1 MGTKVILEWDF
12 TPPTFFEEEWSFSFE
27 TCDVRVSAG
36 KIEATLDS
44 AEHDA
49 DPAIRARLDAELQ
62 GRFLGGQL
70 SNLQPYKLSRGATI
84 RLHPD
89 GRRDV
94 SVLLES
100 GVFAVASIGSVDFRR
115 TDSAGN
121 VIEDTKRARI
131 DERKALAARIA
142 SARLADHALD
152 SAVQSYE
159 ASLREPEV
167 SLVRLYEIKD
177 AICNA
182 LGGTKAACAALG
194 LGEGCWDRLHEL
206 CNNMP
211 LKQGRHLG
219 SKKIDDRRDAT
230 EDELREA
237 RGIARMMI
245 EKYLNYIDASAHA
258 VR

>member
-1 MGTKVILEWDF
+1 MGIKVILEWSF
-12 TPPTFFEEEWSFSFE
+12 APPTYFEDEWSFSFE
-27 TCDVRVSAG
+27 TCDVKVSAG
-36 KIEATLDS
+36 KVEATLD
-44 AEHDA
+44 AVAHDA

-70 SNLQPYKLSRGATI
+70 NNSQPYTLSRGATI

-89 GRRDV
+89 GRREI

-100 GVFAVASIGSVDFRR
+100 VVFAVASIGSVDFLR

-131 DERKALAARIA
+131 EARKALAERAA
-142 SARLADHALD
+142 SARRGDRALD
-152 SAVQSYE
+152 SVLHSYH

-177 AICNA
+177 AICSVF
-182 LGGTKAACAALG
+182 GGAKPTCVALG
-194 LGEGCWDRLHEL
+194 LSDSCWDRLHEL

-219 SKKIDDRRDAT
+219 TKKIDDRRDAT
-230 EDELREA
+230 ENELREA
-237 RGIARMMI
+237 RGIAKTMI
-245 EKYLNYIDASAHA
+245 EKYLEYLEASGSSA
-258 VR
+258 R

>member
-1 MGTKVILEWDF
+1 MGVKVILEWNF
-12 TPPTFFEEEWSFSFE
+12 SPPNYFEEEWSFSFE
-27 TCDVRVSAG
+27 TCDVKVSAG
-36 KIEATLDS
+36 KVEATLD
-44 AEHDA
+44 AAAHDA

-70 SNLQPYKLSRGATI
+70 NNSQPYALSRGSTI

-89 GRRDV
+89 GRRDI

-131 DERKALAARIA
+131 DARKKLAERVA
-142 SARLADHALD
+142 SARRGDHALE
-152 SAVQSYE
+152 SSVHSYQ

-177 AICNA
+177 AICSVF
-182 LGGTKAACAALG
+182 GGAKPTCVALG
-194 LGEGCWDRLHEL
+194 LSDNCLERLHEL

-219 SKKIDDRRDAT
+219 SKKIDERRDAT
-230 EDELREA
+230 EEELREA
-237 RGIARMMI
+237 RDIAKTMI
-245 EKYLNYIDASAHA
+245 EEYLEYLAARGPSA
-258 VR
+258 R